1 MSMLIT
7 LALVAAAVQ
16 VLGGGIYIRDTLK
29 GRTQPN
35 RVTWFLWG
43 AAPMIATAIVF
54 GEGRASWATLPVFMA
69 GVVPFL
75 TVVASYFNPR
85 AYWRLGAFDYACG
98 ALGLASLVVWLAA
111 EEPVTAF
118 VMLVVTDGLAA
129 LPTIR
134 KAWSH
139 PETET
144 SAAYYAAMF
153 SGAAGLANVAE
164 WTVLQY
170 SFPIYLVAVNV
181 VILYAIHRRRRPGA

>member
-1 MSMLIT
+1 MLIA

-29 GRTQPN
+29 GRSQPN
-35 RVTWFLWG
+35 RITWFLWG
-43 AAPMIATAIVF
+43 AAPMIATAIVV

-69 GVVPFL
+69 GFVPFL
-75 TVVASYFNPR
+75 TFVASYINPR
-85 AYWRLGAFDYACG
+85 AYGRLGTFDYACG
-98 ALGLASLVVWLAA
+98 VLGLASLVVWLVA

-153 SGAAGLANVAE
+153 SGLAGLANVAE
-164 WTVLQY
+164 WTTLQY
-170 SFPIYLVAVNV
+170 SFPIYLVAVNA
-181 VILYAIHRRRRPGA
+181 VILYAIHRRRRPGV